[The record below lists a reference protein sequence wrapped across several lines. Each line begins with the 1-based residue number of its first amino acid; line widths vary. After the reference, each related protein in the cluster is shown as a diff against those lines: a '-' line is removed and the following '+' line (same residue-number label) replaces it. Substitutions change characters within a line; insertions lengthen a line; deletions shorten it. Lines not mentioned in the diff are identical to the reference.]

1 MINRI
6 VLFLISP
13 LFTVA
18 LGQSDVT
25 VWTHYTEVE
34 ELEWLKAQAE
44 AYESANGVSI
54 NIVEVPFD
62 DIRQKLV
69 LGAAEG
75 EAADLVVSVPQ
86 DWVGEIAASGAIEPL
101 EAYIDEAYLSEFEPI
116 AVGAF
121 TYDGRVFGLPMF
133 AEALALIYN
142 KDIIETPPQTW
153 EEFIEVAEANTTDQT
168 FGFLYQLD
176 IPYYGY
182 GFWNAYGGY
191 LFNSDTSG
199 ATDVEDIG
207 LGGEAGIEAANLIK
221 DLRFSYNLVPEGVDY
236 GVANSAFT
244 DGVLAMTLN
253 GPWAMGD
260 YRSADLNFG
269 IAPLPTPPGAESDW
283 GPLVGVQGIIL
294 NAYSNTKTEAVDFA
308 KYLVSAEQQISF
320 NQAGGR
326 IPVSLSAVEELA
338 DDPVVQGFSQ
348 TIALGDAMPNVPQMS
363 QVWGAWGNALQL
375 ILQSPDSD
383 VESIINDMSAELE
396 ATE

>member
-1 MINRI
+1 MITR
-6 VLFLISP
+6 LLLLLITA
-13 LFTVA
+13 FWTVA
-18 LGQSDVT
+18 LAQPKVT
-25 VWTHYTEVE
+25 VWTHYVEVQ

-44 AYESANGVSI
+44 DYEAATGIVVE
-54 NIVEVPFD
+54 IVEVPFD

-86 DWVGEIAASGAIEPL
+86 DWLGEIAAAGAIEPL
-101 EAYIDEAYLSEFEPI
+101 DAYVADAYLGGLEPV

-142 KDIIETPPQTW
+142 KDMLESPPQTW
-153 EEFIEVAEANTTDQT
+153 DEFIQAAQAHTTGQT

-191 LFNSDTSG
+191 LFDKNASG
-199 ATDVEDIG
+199 ATNVDDIG
-207 LGGEAGIEAANLIK
+207 LGGEAGVEAANIIK
-221 DLRFSYNLVPEGVDY
+221 DLRYTYNLIPEGVDY
-236 GVANSAFT
+236 QVANSAFT
-244 DGVLAMTLN
+244 DGVLAMILN
-253 GPWAMGD
+253 GPWAIGD
-260 YRSADLNFG
+260 YRDAGVNFG
-269 IAPLPTPPGAESDW
+269 IAPLPTPPGAKNAW
-283 GPLVGVQGIIL
+283 GPLVGVQGIVM
-294 NAYSNTKTEAVDFA
+294 NAYSDNKTEAINFA
-308 KYLVSAEQQISF
+308 KYLVSPEQQISF

-326 IPVSLSAVEELA
+326 IPVSLSAVEQLS

-375 ILQSPDSD
+375 VLQNPASD
-383 VESIINDMSAELE
+383 VETIIQDMTAQLE
-396 ATE
+396 AIE